1 MVRRGVLVERR
12 FKLVFAA
19 FVFVSVGCL
28 FLAGVPVM
36 GLSMIMGISV
46 LGSSVLGSSVLG
58 SSVLGSS
65 VLGSSVLGTTTTTVM
80 AAYSEALAESQVWV
94 SLGAIAL
101 LVYVELSDPAY
112 GRSRRLFVE
121 LRRSWLSV
129 SMLFVLLFGIVV
141 VLKVWAI
148 LV

>member
-1 MVRRGVLVERR
+1 MVKRGVLVERR
-12 FKLVFAA
+12 FKLLLVGFTL
-19 FVFVSVGCL
+19 VSVGCVL
-28 FLAGVPVM
+28 LAGVPVM

-65 VLGSSVLGTTTTTVM
+65 VLGTTTTTVM
-80 AAYSEALAESQVWV
+80 AAYSEALGASQVWV
-94 SLGAIAL
+94 SLAAIGL

-112 GRSRRLFVE
+112 GRSRRVFVE
-121 LRRSWLSV
+121 LRRSWMSV
-129 SMLFVLLFGIVV
+129 SVLFVVLFGIVV